1 MEAGVEQEYFSELTT
16 ENDKEDESCI
26 EIKLVS

>member
-1 MEAGVEQEYFSELTT
+1 MEAGVEQEYFSELAT

-26 EIKLVS
+26 KSNW